1 MSSTIDS
8 NCVLNL
14 STWTNVDEIEYTLFE
29 LLIIVILD
37 SISDFADDAN
47 TKALFSSMNT
57 YDWLIIAND
66 WVASTINDNTVR
78 IITNS
83 LAEAVFYFIFI
94 VFLPFLFRSEGK

>member
-1 MSSTIDS
+1 MSYTIDS

-29 LLIIVILD
+29 LLIIVI
-37 SISDFADDAN
+37 
-47 TKALFSSMNT
+47 
-57 YDWLIIAND
+57 

-83 LAEAVFYFIFI
+83 LAEAIFYFIFI
-94 VFLPFLFRSEGK
+94 VILLFFFDLKHSSKPLLMDA

>member
-29 LLIIVILD
+29 LLIIVI
-37 SISDFADDAN
+37 
-47 TKALFSSMNT
+47 
-57 YDWLIIAND
+57 

-83 LAEAVFYFIFI
+83 LAEAIFYFIFI
-94 VFLPFLFRSEGK
+94 VILLFFFDLKHSSNPLLMDA